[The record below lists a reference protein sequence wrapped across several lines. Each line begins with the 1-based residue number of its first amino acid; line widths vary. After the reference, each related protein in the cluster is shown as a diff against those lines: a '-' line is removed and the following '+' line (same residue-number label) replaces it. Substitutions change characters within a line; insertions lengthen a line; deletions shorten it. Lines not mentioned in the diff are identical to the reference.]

1 MNAICIKST
10 TKLIK
15 GATYKVVYFNNSNG
29 NKSSYFRPIIRIRL
43 NDNNIQTFNLGNFQ
57 PTTGTSFPSTT
68 WICPEYQSQM
78 SEVQQT
84 KIDNNIKAGDYV
96 VPLYDNL
103 KTLVKGRKYKITE
116 VNTTT
121 HRTWTTIKLKL
132 EGSDRLYNS
141 YNFRKCTAQESREIG
156 LSQLFDEQVD
166 TVKVNKYKR
175 KFDYYSDDEKIKL
188 LLQFICESANDRFR
202 HQMDIIDW
210 AISKTS
216 IKYKL
221 NREDFSS
228 IMNLNISQ
236 ILDVLK

>member
-1 MNAICIKST
+1 MNVICIKST

-15 GATYKVVYFNNSNG
+15 GATYKVVHLSNSNTH
-29 NKSSYFRPIIRIRL
+29 KSSYFRPIIRIRL
-43 NDNNIQTFNLGNFQ
+43 NDNTIQTFPLGNFQ
-57 PTTGTSFPSTT
+57 PTSGTSFPSIT
-68 WICPEYQSQM
+68 WTCPEYQSQM
-78 SEVQQT
+78 SELQQT
-84 KIDNNIKAGDYV
+84 KIDNTIKSGDYV

-121 HRTWTTIKLKL
+121 HRTWTTVKLKL
-132 EGSDRLYNS
+132 EGSDRFYNS
-141 YNFRKCTAQESREIG
+141 YNFRKCTAQESRDIG
-156 LSQLFDEQVD
+156 LSAIFDEQID
-166 TVKVNKYKR
+166 TVKVNKFKR

-188 LLQFICESANDRFR
+188 LLQFICESANDRYR

-216 IKYKL
+216 VKFKL

-228 IMNLNISQ
+228 ILNLSLIQ